1 VSPEQFTAII
11 VAITGLV
18 TALGAIFVQLRQTHN
33 LINSRMT
40 QLVAETKLAAQKD
53 GELAGRDQERAR
65 AEATVVAEGR
75 NVRPIDR

>member
-1 VSPEQFTAII
+1 VSPEQFTALI

-18 TALGAIFVQLRQTHN
+18 TALGAIFVQLRQTHK

-40 QLVAETKLAAQKD
+40 QLVETTKLAAMKG

-65 AEATVVAEGR
+65 AEAVVVAEGR
-75 NVRPIDR
+75 SERPTGR